1 MYRFTAVALLALS
14 AGHAL
19 NAQEQ
24 KSEARI
30 IVAAPEAGAKGESK
44 AELRTFRIGAG
55 ADSKNDSRVVI
66 IGPDGKTVEEFVAGS
81 DAASDEPGERRVVI
95 RRGQGAG
102 GHGEGDHKAEKK
114 GEVRVVI
121 AGPDG
126 IKAEWTTGGSGRVQ
140 AIEKDGKRSV
150 KVVIE
155 ENGRTHVFDSD
166 DIASLEFLPDSVRK
180 WMHADG
186 DGPRMLRFFRDGAD
200 APAGAAGAFRF
211 RSGEGD
217 GDGFQWQKHAEQ
229 LQKQLEGLNFNFD
242 FDIDTDSIMESVH
255 KALAEAL
262 KNSGLSAEDREKV
275 AKALEGLRRG
285 GDRGRGPGQGAGQG
299 PAQGP
304 MRGFMQPG
312 RPGENAMPD
321 AVRERMEAM
330 RERLAQ
336 REQQLAEQQQR
347 AEIERRQAEN
357 KVRERENVVR
367 ERFRAREREQA
378 HAPTPPAPGAG
389 DTEAR
394 IQRLE
399 ERLERIERM
408 LERLLP
414 RG

>member
-30 IVAAPEAGAKGESK
+30 IVAAPDAGARGEGNV
-44 AELRTFRIGAG
+44 ERRMFRIGAG
-55 ADSKNDSRVVI
+55 ADSKNDNRVVL
-66 IGPDGKTVEEFVAGS
+66 IGPDGKTVEEFVADS
-81 DAASDEPGERRVVI
+81 VAASDQPGERRAVI
-95 RRGQGAG
+95 RRGPGAG
-102 GHGEGDHKAEKK
+102 AHGGGDQKAEKK

-121 AGPDG
+121 TGPDG
-126 IKAEWTTGGSGRVQ
+126 IKAEWTTGGSGRAQGVV
-140 AIEKDGKRSV
+140 KDGKRSV

-155 ENGRTHVFDSD
+155 ENGQTHVFDGD

-200 APAGAAGAFRF
+200 GADGPAGAAGAFRF

-217 GDGFQWQKHAEQ
+217 GDGFQWQKHVEQ
-229 LQKQLEGLNFNFD
+229 LQKQLERLNFNFD
-242 FDIDTDSIMESVH
+242 FDFDTDSIMESVH
-255 KALAEAL
+255 KALADAL
-262 KNSGLSAEDREKV
+262 KSSGLSGEDREKIT
-275 AKALEGLRRG
+275 KALEGLRRD
-285 GDRGRGPGQGAGQG
+285 GDRGRGPGQGQ
-299 PAQGP
+299 

-312 RPGENAMPD
+312 QPGEGAMPE

-330 RERLAQ
+330 RERLALREQPQ
-336 REQQLAEQQQR
+336 RER
-347 AEIERRQAEN
+347 AEVERRRAEETI
-357 KVRERENVVR
+357 RERENVVR

-378 HAPTPPAPGAG
+378 HAPTPPAPPAG
-389 DTEAR
+389 DTDAR

-414 RG
+414 RS